1 MVCSHLILS
10 LCMLALVVAIGADA
24 YARWRKPLAATN
36 PTSEVVPDS
45 LEVHSAL
52 LRKHC
57 DQIKDLQTTQDRLVT
72 RVEKLDPPPGK
83 DQLPGQ

>member
-1 MVCSHLILS
+1 MVRSHLILS
-10 LCMLALVVAIGADA
+10 LCVLALAVAIGVDA
-24 YARWRKPLAATN
+24 YARWRKPLDATN

-57 DQIKDLQTTQDRLVT
+57 DQIKDLQTPQDTLVV
-72 RVEKLDPPPGK
+72 RVDNLDPTDGKEQQPGK
-83 DQLPGQ
+83 